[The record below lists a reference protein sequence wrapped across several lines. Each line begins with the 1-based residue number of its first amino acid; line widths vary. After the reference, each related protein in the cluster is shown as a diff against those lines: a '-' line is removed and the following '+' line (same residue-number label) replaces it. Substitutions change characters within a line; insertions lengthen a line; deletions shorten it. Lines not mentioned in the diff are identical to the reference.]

1 MIEYL
6 MRHPD
11 KILIPLL
18 QHIELVLIT
27 LVISLAIAV
36 VLTILSMRFPK
47 LGNVLNQI
55 FAMIYSI
62 PSLALFSLMIPVTGL
77 GTTTAVIVLTAYN
90 QYLLLRNFL
99 TGLHEVDPA
108 VVEAAKGIGMT
119 DMQVLWKVQVPLAKA
134 SLFAG
139 IRLAVV
145 STIGIGTIA
154 SAINAGGLGDL
165 LFDGLRT
172 MNAVKI
178 LWGSLLS
185 AALALG
191 MNGIMKAVENHLGTS
206 VKGMEA

>member
-1 MIEYL
+1 